1 MQLYQIRGG
10 NKNNLEQKKY
20 TIGVGISLGNKWF
33 TVENIVESIKWA
45 LPYSKDKIIV
55 YVADSIHAINLEVR
69 NSISFEK
76 ALLLCRKASKELFA
90 ELKATIDKDFS
101 DEQVSRILFVTWDE
115 LIDNEF
121 KKKLVY
127 LDSLYENNQAFKD
140 KILSVVKAHI
150 SKESRK
156 FSEEDIH
163 RFGQYI
169 IAEMPEV
176 LNRVPM
182 KGVICDAYMYPY
194 DNELTKF
201 AEQLQKGEIFPE
213 IKEHVIDTEPKV
225 FWR

>member
-1 MQLYQIRGG
+1 M
-10 NKNNLEQKKY
+10 
-20 TIGVGISLGNKWF
+20 
-33 TVENIVESIKWA
+33 
-45 LPYSKDKIIV
+45 
-55 YVADSIHAINLEVR
+55 R